1 MTCDSAKLDF
11 TLYLYGELDFD
22 QEEALEQHLE
32 ICSSCRELLRKEQA
46 FHSTLDQQMMQPSAE
61 LLHASRRELR
71 SRVASVRFTQQTS
84 FTAQLKRFFTDVLAS
99 PKWLR
104 PMGALALIAVGFFG
118 TRLWDA
124 TSRISEPSVLRV
136 RNLTPGSEGRVQ
148 LVLEEVR
155 QKTMT
160 GRLDDDRIRQMLLTA
175 AADPSDPGLRARTL
189 DVLKDQG
196 EETTVRRALLAA
208 LRQDTNSGVRLK
220 ALEGLK
226 PFARDPETR
235 KVLSQVLL
243 TDDNPGVRTQAID
256 LLVENMQTEVIGTL
270 QELIIRESNPYI
282 RQKSLKAL
290 RDANASVETF

>member
-1 MTCDSAKLDF
+1 
-11 TLYLYGELDFD
+11 
-22 QEEALEQHLE
+22 
-32 ICSSCRELLRKEQA
+32 
-46 FHSTLDQQMMQPSAE
+46 
-61 LLHASRRELR
+61 
-71 SRVASVRFTQQTS
+71 
-84 FTAQLKRFFTDVLAS
+84 
-99 PKWLR
+99 
-104 PMGALALIAVGFFG
+104 
-118 TRLWDA
+118 
-124 TSRISEPSVLRV
+124 
-136 RNLTPGSEGRVQ
+136 